1 MNNLGNFLKLQ
12 RESRNLSLKDLQIET
27 LITDTRINRIER
39 GLVKE
44 PSPEVLR
51 ILAEYYE
58 LSIIDLY
65 IKAGYL
71 TDNSICKEQR
81 AFYDVDQLSEN
92 DFEHIQTQID
102 YLIKHKTNNGKRYND
117 EV

>member
-1 MNNLGNFLKLQ
+1 MKDLGNFLKLH
-12 RESRNLSLKDLQIET
+12 RESRNLSLKDIQTAT
-27 LITDTRINRIER
+27 LITDTRINRIEK

-44 PSPEVLR
+44 PSPEVLK

-71 TDNSICKEQR
+71 SDNSICKEQR
-81 AFYDVDQLSEN
+81 AFYNVDKLSEN
-92 DFEHIQTQID
+92 DFEHIQSQID
-102 YLIKHKTNNGKRYND
+102 YLIEHKTNNGMRYND
-117 EV
+117 EI

>member
-1 MNNLGNFLKLQ
+1 MNKLGDYLRYQ
-12 RESRNLSLKDLQIET
+12 REKRNLSLKDIQIET
-27 LITDTRINRIER
+27 LITDTRINRIEK

-44 PSPEVLR
+44 PSPEVLK

-71 TDNSICKEQR
+71 TDNSVCKEQR
-81 AFYDVDQLSEN
+81 AFYNVDQLSEN

-102 YLIKHKTNNGKRYND
+102 YLVKHKTYSGKRYND
-117 EV
+117 EI